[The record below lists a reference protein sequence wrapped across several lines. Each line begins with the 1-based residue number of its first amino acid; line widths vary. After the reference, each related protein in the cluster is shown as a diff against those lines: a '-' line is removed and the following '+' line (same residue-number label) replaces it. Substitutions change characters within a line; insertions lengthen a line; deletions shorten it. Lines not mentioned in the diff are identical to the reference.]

1 MNVNALR
8 QYLELLANS
17 GIQELYIP
25 ESDKRQRLNNLHLQY
40 STCTKCPLHKNR
52 HKFVYGEGNPNAI
65 AMLIG
70 EGPGE
75 QEDLQGKPFVGA
87 AGKLLDK
94 MLAAINL
101 NRSEIYITNIVK
113 CRPPGN
119 RNPELEER
127 LACLPYLLEQIN
139 IIQPKILLI
148 MGLVAAQTLLG
159 NNNSLGWHREK
170 IHCFMDIPTFVTY
183 HPSAL
188 LRNSNWK
195 KPAWIDL
202 QEFEKE
208 YQRVLKELSSPDA
221 NYPDKLKVA
230 ALNGLTDS
238 GLLNSDS
245 TK

>member
-1 MNVNALR
+1 MKLNALH
-8 QYLELLANS
+8 QYLEFLANS
-17 GIQELYIP
+17 GIKELYFP
-25 ESDKRQRLNNLHLQY
+25 GSDKRQRLNDLQIQY
-40 STCTKCPLHKNR
+40 STCSKCPLHKN
-52 HKFVYGEGNPNAI
+52 HHNFVYGEGNPDAI

-75 QEDLQGKPFVGA
+75 QEDLKGRPFVGA
-87 AGKLLDK
+87 AGQLLDK
-94 MLAAINL
+94 MLAAIHI

-127 LACLPYLLEQIN
+127 LTCLPYLVEQIN

-170 IHCFMDIPTFVTY
+170 IHYFMDIPVFVTY

-195 KPAWIDL
+195 RPAWIDL

-208 YQRVLKELSSPDA
+208 YRKILNELTNFDA
-221 NYPDKLKVA
+221 KFPDKPNIA
-230 ALNGLTDS
+230 TSNALTDS
-238 GLLNSDS
+238 ELPLSD
-245 TK
+245 